1 MAARWSRPA
10 GIAFAAVA
18 AVVALFALIV
28 LARPHRRAAGGA
40 GGEPDPATVT
50 VESIELRRQPSA
62 RAPVEGVLPRGA
74 RVSVVADRGP
84 WIEVRSARDAR
95 GFLPADTV
103 EPDSDRDAR
112 QKRASKILSFAPV
125 FGVVAEDSDVR
136 LAAFPL
142 AARTGRLPRGTAIS
156 IHAVDHAYYAFRA
169 ADGSLAFVDSSAV
182 DLVPRDPK
190 QPPIVP
196 VATKELKDVTVT
208 DVAPAEAP
216 TPELSAGG
224 LPAEP
229 AETSDEA
236 LEPAS
241 LLSKVDPSYPEAA
254 RRSGIE
260 GTVVLDALV
269 GPDGQVEDVQI
280 LRGLP
285 LGLSESAAE
294 AVRRWHYRPARGRSG
309 PVASHKTVR
318 IVFTLGQ

>member
-1 MAARWSRPA
+1 M
-10 GIAFAAVA
+10 
-18 AVVALFALIV
+18 
-28 LARPHRRAAGGA
+28 LARPHRGA
-40 GGEPDPATVT
+40 GRTGAEPESAIVT
-50 VESIELRRQPSA
+50 VESVELRREASA
-62 RAPVEGVLPRGA
+62 RSAIEGVLPRGS

-84 WIEVRSARDAR
+84 WVEIRTSRDAK

-103 EPDSDRDAR
+103 ERESDRDSR
-112 QKRASKILSFAPV
+112 LKRASKILSFAPV
-125 FGVVAEDSDVR
+125 FGVVAEESDVR

-142 AARTGRLPRGTAIS
+142 AARTGRIARGTAIS
-156 IHAVDHAYYAFRA
+156 IHGVDHAYYAFRA
-169 ADGSLAFVDSSAV
+169 GDGSVAFVDSSAV

-208 DVAPAEAP
+208 DIEPARAP
-216 TPELSAGG
+216 TPEISAEGV
-224 LPAEP
+224 PADP

-241 LLSKVDPSYPEAA
+241 LLSKVNPVYPEAA
-254 RRSGIE
+254 RRAGVE

-269 GPDGQVEDVQI
+269 GEDGRIEEVQI

-285 LGLSESAAE
+285 LGLSEAAAE
-294 AVRRWHYRPARGRSG
+294 AVRRWQYRPARGRSG

-318 IVFTLGQ
+318 IDFQLGQ

>member
-1 MAARWSRPA
+1 M
-10 GIAFAAVA
+10 
-18 AVVALFALIV
+18 
-28 LARPHRRAAGGA
+28 
-40 GGEPDPATVT
+40 T
-50 VESIELRRQPSA
+50 VESVELKREPSG
-62 RAPVEGVLPRGA
+62 RAAVEGVLPRGA
-74 RVSVVADRGP
+74 RVSIVADRGP
-84 WIEVRSARDAR
+84 WVEIRTARDAK

-103 EPDSDRDAR
+103 ERDSDREAR
-112 QKRASKILSFAPV
+112 QKRASKILSFSPV
-125 FGVVAEDSDVR
+125 FGVVAEESDVR

-142 AARTGRLPRGTAIS
+142 AARTGRLARGTAIS

-196 VATKELKDVTVT
+196 VSTKELKDVTVT
-208 DVAPAEAP
+208 DIAPAAAP
-216 TPELSAGG
+216 TPEISAEG

-229 AETSDEA
+229 SETSDEA

-241 LLSKVDPSYPEAA
+241 LLSKVDPAYPEAA
-254 RRSGIE
+254 RRAGID

-269 GPDGQVEDVQI
+269 GADGRVEDVQI

-285 LGLSESAAE
+285 LGLSDAAAE

>member
-1 MAARWSRPA
+1 M
-10 GIAFAAVA
+10 
-18 AVVALFALIV
+18 
-28 LARPHRRAAGGA
+28 
-40 GGEPDPATVT
+40 T
-50 VESIELRRQPSA
+50 VESVELKREPSG
-62 RAPVEGVLPRGA
+62 RAAVEGVLPRGA
-74 RVSVVADRGP
+74 RVSIVADRGP
-84 WIEVRSARDAR
+84 WVEIRTARDAK

-103 EPDSDRDAR
+103 ERDSDREAR
-112 QKRASKILSFAPV
+112 QKRASKILSFSPV
-125 FGVVAEDSDVR
+125 FGVVAEESDVR

-142 AARTGRLPRGTAIS
+142 AARTGRLARGTAIS

-196 VATKELKDVTVT
+196 VSTKELKDVTVT
-208 DVAPAEAP
+208 DIAPAAAP
-216 TPELSAGG
+216 TPEMSAEG

-229 AETSDEA
+229 SETSDEA

-241 LLSKVDPSYPEAA
+241 LLSKVDPAYPEAA
-254 RRSGIE
+254 RRAGID

-269 GPDGQVEDVQI
+269 GADGRVEDVQI

-285 LGLSESAAE
+285 LGLSDAAAE